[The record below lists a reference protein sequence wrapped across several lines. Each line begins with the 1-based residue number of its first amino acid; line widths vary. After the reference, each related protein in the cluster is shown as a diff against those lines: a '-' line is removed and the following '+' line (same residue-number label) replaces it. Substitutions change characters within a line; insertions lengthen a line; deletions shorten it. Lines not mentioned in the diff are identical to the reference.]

1 MRIALLLL
9 LVTGV
14 SAVAAPDYCSLVV
27 RVLNQGG
34 TASSGIQ
41 VIVSEPNGVVLAG
54 YTTENGEAR
63 FCGLGVRPVAV
74 KVGRSSCNQVIV
86 QNVLLIWDSTREV
99 IVTYV
104 ACPTETPSVIPP
116 SCAVLFRFRDENE
129 KWISNVSFTPP
140 VRRAPTLASDS
151 FGRVMVRIDRGE
163 ELHVT
168 TAHAGYAPERIDLQC
183 DNTVNGQER
192 LVTLRRSQ

>member
-1 MRIALLLL
+1 MKIALLLL
-9 LVTGV
+9 LLTAV

-27 RVLNQGG
+27 RVFNQGG

-41 VIVSEPNGVVLAG
+41 VVVTEPNGLVLAAN
-54 YTTENGEAR
+54 TTETGEAK
-63 FCGLGVRPVAV
+63 FCGLGVHGATV

-86 QNVLLIWDSTREV
+86 QNVLLIWNSTRDL

-104 ACPTETPSVIPP
+104 PCPTETPSVIPP
-116 SCAVLFRFRDENE
+116 CGVLFRFRDENE
-129 KWISNVSFTPP
+129 KWISNVLFTPP
-140 VRRAPTLASDS
+140 LRRAPTLASDS
-151 FGRVMVRIDRGE
+151 FGRVMVRMDTGE

-168 TAHAGYAPERIDLQC
+168 TVQAGYAPEKLDLRC

-192 LVTLRRSQ
+192 LVTLRSSQ